1 MKFPGD
7 YVITRINNVI
17 QYTVTAISTD
27 DVTQA
32 CVCSGIR
39 LCTYKNTNAVYFGQY
54 IFICYVC
61 KIVLQLQKMWQK
73 LNYKRIS

>member
-27 DVTQA
+27 DVT
-32 CVCSGIR
+32 
-39 LCTYKNTNAVYFGQY
+39 
-54 IFICYVC
+54 
-61 KIVLQLQKMWQK
+61 
-73 LNYKRIS
+73 